1 MTDNGAFLEA
11 FGTFMLSNCPLSF
24 LIFYTK
30 LHNMGEQQPTI
41 IGSMMKRHR
50 VHLARRNLNR
60 APRLRVRP
68 FNAPTLTTDRFSDQ
82 GEETPEIQQKELK
95 IMGVPL
101 LRRHEPKPS
110 DGELYVLKM
119 PRFLAFQTAAFK
131 PETFELP
138 QAEHY
143 EKQPSSAFSAYDT
156 AMTTLRWRRSPSNM
170 KQLQSNARVLRW
182 SDGSLTLQLASD
194 PTAQYEI
201 SAEPL
206 APRQVNPPKPT
217 PVSRF
222 DNSGRTGR
230 IERDDSGHAYAMA
243 ISTISYGLRT
253 EARVTATLNVQPN
266 GRQSD
271 VDGVLEKLKERY
283 ANRELNSRALLQ
295 DIREDPELA
304 RKQAEQAEKE
314 RIRAARRLENQKQ
327 RLAAKEQR
335 TRERAGLGRFG
346 GLTAADLEED
356 LDGGYGRRG
365 AGAGRAKRRQNR
377 RDRSE
382 SEEEAEYDEDDGF
395 VAQSDESEEEI
406 VGDSEPD
413 DLEKQ
418 EAIIERRE
426 AQQRTPKKAIGG
438 TKRHTPDD
446 EPAEAASQGSP
457 VSRQKRRRVVEED
470 DE

>member
-1 MTDNGAFLEA
+1 MQ
-11 FGTFMLSNCPLSF
+11 
-24 LIFYTK
+24 
-30 LHNMGEQQPTI
+30 QQPTI
-41 IGSMMKRHR
+41 GSMVKRHQPLLSR
-50 VHLARRNLNR
+50 WNR
-60 APRLRVRP
+60 DYASLLHMRP
-68 FNAPTLTTDRFSDQ
+68 SNGEALTTDRLSDH
-82 GEETPEIQQKELK
+82 GEEAPELQQKELK

-101 LRRHEPKPS
+101 LRRHGPKSS

-119 PRFLAFQTAAFK
+119 PRFLAFQPVAFK
-131 PETFELP
+131 SETFELP

-156 AMTTLRWRRSPSNM
+156 AMTTIRWRRSPSKP
-170 KQLQSNARVLRW
+170 KQLQSNARILRW

-206 APRQVNPPKPT
+206 APRQVNPLKPT

-230 IERDDSGHAYAMA
+230 AERDDAGHAYAMA

-253 EARVTATLNVQPN
+253 EARITATLNVQPN
-266 GRQSD
+266 GRQNN

-283 ANRELNSRALLQ
+283 ANKELNSRALLQ

-314 RIRAARRLENQKQ
+314 RIRTARRLENQKQ

-365 AGAGRAKRRQNR
+365 AGAARARRKKSR

-395 VAQSDESEEEI
+395 VARSESEEEI

-426 AQQRTPKKAIGG
+426 AEQRTPKKAAGG
-438 TKRHTPDD
+438 TKRLTPDD

>member
-1 MTDNGAFLEA
+1 MV
-11 FGTFMLSNCPLSF
+11 
-24 LIFYTK
+24 
-30 LHNMGEQQPTI
+30 EQKRTI
-41 IGSMMKRHR
+41 SSMVKHHQI
-50 VHLARRNLNR
+50 HLARWIRDC
-60 APRLRVRP
+60 APLLRKQPSNGAV
-68 FNAPTLTTDRFSDQ
+68 LTTDRFSDQ
-82 GEETPEIQQKELK
+82 GEDSPEIQQKELK

-119 PRFLAFQTAAFK
+119 PRFLAFQPTTFK

-156 AMTTLRWRRSPSNM
+156 AMTTLRWRRSPSNLR
-170 KQLQSNARVLRW
+170 QLQSNSRILRW

-206 APRQVNPPKPT
+206 APRQVNPSKPT

-230 IERDDSGHAYAMA
+230 AERDDAGHAYAMA

-266 GRQSD
+266 GSQSN

-283 ANRELNSRALLQ
+283 ANKELNSRALLQ

-327 RLAAKEQR
+327 KLAAKEQR

-346 GLTAADLEED
+346 GLTAADLED
-356 LDGGYGRRG
+356 LEGGYGRRG

-413 DLEKQ
+413 DLERQ

-426 AQQRTPKKAIGG
+426 AAQRTPKKGSGG
-438 TKRHTPDD
+438 TKRLTPDD
-446 EPAEAASQGSP
+446 EPAEVASQGSP